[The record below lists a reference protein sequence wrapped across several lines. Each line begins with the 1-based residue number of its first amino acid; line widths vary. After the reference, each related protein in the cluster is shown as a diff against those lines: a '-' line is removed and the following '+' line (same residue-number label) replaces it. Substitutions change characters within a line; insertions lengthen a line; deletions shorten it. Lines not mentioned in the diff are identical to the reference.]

1 MLPGVKPVRFG
12 LCRFFFGL
20 AICLGILALG
30 LTPAWSQTSTAGT
43 VAGQV
48 VDEQNAAIPGA
59 EIKVTDVTTNSGQ
72 STLSND
78 AGRFIFSS
86 VPPGTYNITVSKQ
99 GFSTYSVNSQSVQV
113 GQVLTINA
121 KMKVGSTAT
130 TVEVTASTG
139 AELQTMNA
147 TVGNTLTGRSLIEMP
162 NMGRDVTALSVLQ
175 PGVTMSGQIAGS
187 PQDANTY
194 TLDGGNATDDMG
206 GNTVSY
212 QVNYAG
218 LGGSQGSSIP
228 SGVIPTPAES
238 IEEFKVSVSNQT
250 SDFNNSSGGQI
261 QMVTK
266 RGSNELHGAAYM
278 FYFDTAVG
286 SANTWQG
293 NHTPFSFGSEHL
305 PYTPIISNHR
315 DRFGAA
321 LGGPLIPKDFL
332 GKKWYF
338 FFNYEGLRFPNAGL
352 YTKAV
357 PSLLLRA
364 GVIQVPDASGV
375 YQPYNLNPNPVTV
388 NGVTYAPAVCPGG
401 ACDPRGLGLNPVV
414 NQIWQKQMPLPNSI
428 TAAGDTY
435 NTQGF
440 LGTIR
445 APLTSNN
452 YVGRIDHDFSDK
464 WHWYVTYRDFSLIN
478 LTTNQVDV
486 GGVLPGDTF
495 GNPSP
500 TAPRPQKPSFWATG
514 LTTNISPTVTNTFVF
529 NYTRTFWQWAS
540 DMGPAQLPGLGG
552 ALEIGGEFATDLI
565 PYNVNSQNVRERFWD
580 GQDKLTKDD
589 LTMIKG
595 NHLFGF
601 GGSWQR
607 NFDYHSRSDNG
618 AGVNNQISYLST
630 NGGFTGWNNY
640 IPTSVPSSQYTN
652 YQNYYAYV
660 TGMLSS
666 TQVMYTRSGSQLNL
680 EPLGSNAYNQSII
693 PTYATY
699 FYDTW
704 HAKPTLTFTYGLG
717 YNLEMPPYELNGNQV
732 ELVDSNNQPISTT
745 AFIAQREKAALQ
757 GSSYTPEIGY
767 SLVRNVGSGL
777 KYPYNPYYGEFSPRA
792 ALAWNPNFTDGI
804 LGKVFGSGKTVIRGG
819 YGRIFGR
826 LNGVDL
832 VLVPLL
838 GPGLL
843 QGVTCTNPLMT
854 GGCAGTGVATPGTAF
869 RIGTDGLK
877 APLGAATPTL
887 PQPYFPGVNGYPETV
902 DPDALDPNFRPD
914 RTDNFTL
921 TVQRELT
928 QHTQLEVG
936 YIGKIIRNEYMLL
949 NLDAVP
955 YMTTLGGQ
963 SFAQAFS
970 QLYQQMVFNGV
981 NPLNVSAQ
989 PFIENALGGASSAYC
1004 AGFSNCTAALAHNNT
1019 NLIRETA
1026 VSDLWNK
1033 MSAAPSWTLGRTLI
1047 AQPVPGNT
1055 VGQAT
1060 SVGINSSLGWGNYNA
1075 LFVSFHTTDWHG
1087 LTSVSNFTWSRS
1099 LGTTQLLQLN
1109 SSSTPLTPYDLG
1121 ANYGPQGFDIPL
1133 QYNFY
1138 AYYTPPVF
1146 TGQRGILGHIL
1157 GGWTFSPVFTA
1168 QSGTPLAVGYSE
1180 GSCSGCQAFGEVTTP
1195 GNSAVSSTSES
1206 AVGFGPYTGGSS
1218 AHYNQYGSS
1227 GSNIWQGTQSVGT
1240 KTAGTYGM
1248 NMFTNPGQVY
1258 GEFRPCVLGFDSSCA
1273 STGAIRGFPT
1283 WNLDLGITK
1292 DIGIYKERVG
1302 AQLFITITNVMNHF
1316 QPGTPSGGTYLSLTN
1331 PTQFGQIL
1339 SQANTPRNMEFGL
1352 RIHW

>member
-1 MLPGVKPVRFG
+1 MLLGVKPVRFG

-30 LTPAWSQTSTAGT
+30 LTPAWSQTSNAGT

-48 VDEQNAAIPGA
+48 VDEQNAAIPGT
-59 EIKVTDVTTNSGQ
+59 EVKITDVSTNTGQ
-72 STLSND
+72 STLTND
-78 AGRFIFSS
+78 AGRYIFSS
-86 VPPGTYNITVSKQ
+86 VPPGTYNVTFNKQ
-99 GFSTYSVNSQSVQV
+99 GFSSYNVNSQAVLV

-121 KMKVGSTAT
+121 VLKVGATAT

-147 TVGNTLTGRSLIEMP
+147 TVGNTISGQSILLLP
-162 NMGRDVTALSVLQ
+162 NLGRDVTSLSVLQ
-175 PGVTMSGQIAGS
+175 PGVTMSGQVAGS

-194 TLDGGNATDDMG
+194 TLDGGNITDDMG
-206 GNTVSY
+206 GNTISY
-212 QVNYAG
+212 QTNYSG
-218 LGGSQGSSIP
+218 LGGSQGGSIP
-228 SGVIPTPAES
+228 SGVIPTPIES
-238 IEEFKVSVSNQT
+238 IEEFKVSVNNQT

-266 RGSNELHGAAYM
+266 RGSNEFHGAAYW

-286 SANTWQG
+286 SANTWVN
-293 NHTPFSFGSEHL
+293 NHTPFSFGSQHL
-305 PYTPIISNHR
+305 PYTPIVSNHR
-315 DRFGAA
+315 NRFGGA

-338 FFNYEGLRFPNAGL
+338 FVNYEGLRFPDAGL

-357 PSLLLRA
+357 PSALLRA
-364 GVIQVPDASGV
+364 GVIQVPDANGV

-388 NGVTYAPAVCPGG
+388 GGVTYAPAACPAG
-401 ACDPRGLGLNPVV
+401 ACDPRGLGLNPIV
-414 NQIWQKQMPLPNSI
+414 NQIWQKQMPLPNSP
-428 TAAGDTY
+428 TAGGSGIDTY
-435 NTQGF
+435 NSQAF

-445 APLTSNN
+445 TPLTSNN
-452 YVGRIDHDFSDK
+452 YVARIDHDFSDK
-464 WHWYVTYRDFSLIN
+464 WHWFATYRDFSLIN
-478 LTTNQVDV
+478 QTSNQVDI
-486 GGVLPGDTF
+486 GGVLPGGTL
-495 GNPSP
+495 GNPNP
-500 TAPRPQKPSFWATG
+500 TAPRPQKPSFWSTG
-514 LTTNISPTVTNTFVF
+514 LTTSITPTVTNTFVF
-529 NYTRTFWQWAS
+529 NYTRTFWQWGS

-552 ALEIGGEFATDLI
+552 ALEIGGESTSALI
-565 PYNVNSQNVRERFWD
+565 PYNVNSQSVRERFWD

-607 NFDYHSRSDNG
+607 NFDFHSRSDNG

-630 NGGFTGWNNY
+630 NGGLTGWNNY
-640 IPTSVPSSQYTN
+640 IPTSVPSSQYTTYEN
-652 YQNYYAYV
+652 EYAYV

-680 EPLGSNAYNQSII
+680 EPLGTNAYNRSII

-704 HAKPTLTFTYGLG
+704 HAKPSLTITYGLG
-717 YNLEMPPYELNGNQV
+717 YNLEMPPYELSGNQV
-732 ELVDSNNQPISTT
+732 ALVDANGQPISTT
-745 AFIAQREKAALQ
+745 AFLAQKEKAALE
-757 GSSYTPEIGY
+757 GSAYTPQIGY
-767 SLVRNVGSGL
+767 SLVRNVGAGL

-792 ALAWNPNFTDGI
+792 ALAWNPHFTDGI
-804 LGKVFGSGKTVIRGG
+804 LGKLLGNGKTVIRGG

-854 GGCAGTGVATPGTAF
+854 GGCAGTGVATPANAF
-869 RIGTDGLK
+869 RIGTDGLT

-887 PQPYFPGVNGYPETV
+887 PQPYYPGTNGYPETV

-921 TVQRELT
+921 TVQRELNSRME
-928 QHTQLEVG
+928 LEVG

-949 NLDAVP
+949 NMDAVP

-963 SFAQAFS
+963 SFSQAYS

-989 PFIENALGGASSAYC
+989 PFIENALGGANSSYC
-1004 AGFSNCTAALAHNNT
+1004 QGFSSCTAALAHNNT
-1019 NLIRETA
+1019 TLIRETA
-1026 VSDLWNK
+1026 VSDLWNAMAK
-1033 MSAAPSWTLGRTLI
+1033 TPNWSLGRTLI
-1047 AQPVPGNT
+1047 SQPVPGST

-1060 SVGINSSLGWGNYNA
+1060 SVGMNTSLGWGNYNA
-1075 LFVSFHTTDWHG
+1075 LFTSLHTTDWHG
-1087 LTSVSNFTWSRS
+1087 LTSISNFTWSRAM
-1099 LGTTQLLQLN
+1099 GTGQLLQLN
-1109 SSSTPLTPYDLG
+1109 SSTTASTPYDLG
-1121 ANYGPQGFDIPL
+1121 ASYGQQPFDIKF
-1133 QYNFY
+1133 QFNQ
-1138 AYYTPPVF
+1138 AMYYQPPVF
-1146 TGQRGILGHIL
+1146 RGQHGVVGHLL

-1168 QSGTPLAVGYSE
+1168 QSGNGMAVGYSE
-1180 GSCSGCQAFGEVTTP
+1180 GSCTGCQAFGEVTTP
-1195 GNSAVSSTSES
+1195 GNSAVGSVTED
-1206 AVGFGPYTGGSS
+1206 AVGWSPYTGGSS
-1218 AHYNQYGSS
+1218 AHYNQYGNT
-1227 GSNIWQGTQSVGT
+1227 GTNIWQGQQSVGT
-1240 KTAGTYGM
+1240 KTAGTYGL

-1258 GEFRPCVLGFDSSCA
+1258 GEFRPCVLGFDTSC
-1273 STGAIRGFPT
+1273 GGYYNLRNMPL
-1283 WNLDLGITK
+1283 WNVDMNIIK
-1292 DIGIYKERVG
+1292 DIGIYKERLG
-1302 AQLFITITNVMNHF
+1302 AQIFISITNVLNHF
-1316 QPGTPSGGTYLSLTN
+1316 QPGTPSLSLTS
-1331 PTQFGQIL
+1331 PTTFGQIT

-1352 RIHW
+1352 RVHW